1 MINSINFT
9 NIKESIKV
17 SILEIYNKEKME
29 EKEEKICKLTN
40 GRRLQDVLLVNNFFI
55 FFNFNGKSFNG
66 KSH

>member
-29 EKEEKICKLTN
+29 EKEEKF
-40 GRRLQDVLLVNNFFI
+40 VN
-55 FFNFNGKSFNG
+55 
-66 KSH
+66 

>member
-9 NIKESIKV
+9 TIKESIKV

-40 GRRLQDVLLVNNFFI
+40 GRRLSGCFACDNFFI
-55 FFNFNGKSFNG
+55 FFNFNGKQF
-66 KSH
+66 